1 MSAAATLWLGIVL
14 SVIGTALLVV
24 ASLLLWRWQRVAE
37 QLQTLSAQTGA
48 SDERARA
55 ALVHDA
61 DAMVLSVEVLN
72 PLELARANS
81 RIGSSLAGVAPG
93 LVRKRVYQQVAR
105 ELGDELAERGV
116 EANIEIHRAGQ

>member
-1 MSAAATLWLGIVL
+1 MSATATLWLGIVL

-24 ASLLLWRWQRVAE
+24 ASLLLWRWQRVTE
-37 QLQTLSAQTGA
+37 QLKSLSEQTGA

-55 ALVHDA
+55 ALVHA
-61 DAMVLSVEVLN
+61 DTMVLSIEVLN

-105 ELGDELAERGV
+105 ELGDELGERGV
-116 EANIEIHRAGQ
+116 KANIEIHRAGQ